1 MLSQA
6 YCRLNQAQNILLKKT
21 TLKVVFFIEEKN
33 NKTMNNISLY
43 LLTVLIWGSTWLAV
57 EFQIGEVAPE
67 VSIFYRYVIAA
78 ILIFLWSALKKQN
91 LKFNLRTHLVFASL
105 GLLLFCLNYIC
116 VYIGQSYI
124 TSALMAIV
132 FSTVSWMNIFNARLF
147 FGTRSGPRVLIGAFL
162 GVVGLCFMFWPS
174 ISELSLTDV
183 TVLGAVF
190 GLVGSYFASLGNMI
204 SQATQKRK
212 LPVMQTNAW
221 SMLYG
226 AMFTGLISLGR
237 GHSFA
242 IDWSF
247 SYISSLLYLSIF
259 GSVIAFWA
267 YLTLLGRIGANKAGY
282 TTIAFPVIAIILSVI
297 FEDLKITMS
306 LLVGVALVLI
316 GNIFVMKRKQLAVT
330 K

>member
-1 MLSQA
+1 
-6 YCRLNQAQNILLKKT
+6 
-21 TLKVVFFIEEKN
+21 
-33 NKTMNNISLY
+33 MNNISLY

-57 EFQIGEVAPE
+57 EFQIGNIAPE
-67 VSIFYRYVIAA
+67 VSIFYRYVIAS
-78 ILIFLWSALKKQN
+78 LCIFIWCGIKKEN
-91 LKFNLRTHLVFASL
+91 LNFSRRAHGVFLSL
-105 GLLLFCLNYIC
+105 GLLLFCLNYVC

-147 FGTRSGPRVLIGAFL
+147 FGMRSGPRVIIGALL
-162 GVVGLCFMFWPS
+162 GVIGLCLMFWPS
-174 ISELSLTDV
+174 ISELSLSDV
-183 TVLGAVF
+183 TVLGAAF
-190 GLVGSYFASLGNMI
+190 GLIGSYFASLGNMI
-204 SQATQKRK
+204 SQATQKRQ

-226 AMFTGLISLGR
+226 SIFTGLIALGR
-237 GHSFA
+237 GQSFN

-282 TTIAFPVIAIILSVI
+282 ATIAFPVIAVILSVL
-297 FEDLKITMS
+297 FEDLQITLP
-306 LLVGVALVLI
+306 LLVGMGLVLV
-316 GNIFVMKRKQLAVT
+316 GNLFVMKRKQVT
-330 K
+330 AN

>member
-1 MLSQA
+1 
-6 YCRLNQAQNILLKKT
+6 
-21 TLKVVFFIEEKN
+21 
-33 NKTMNNISLY
+33 MNNISLY

-57 EFQIGEVAPE
+57 EFQIGIVAPE
-67 VSIFYRYVIAA
+67 VSIFYRYVIAS
-78 ILIFLWSALKKQN
+78 LVIFSWCFAKKQN
-91 LKFNLRTHLVFASL
+91 LKFNTRTHMVFVSL

-116 VYIGQSYI
+116 VYIGQEYI

-162 GVVGLCFMFWPS
+162 GVVGLCLMFWPS
-174 ISELSLTDV
+174 ISELSLSDA
-183 TVLGAVF
+183 TVLGALF

-204 SQATQKRK
+204 SQSTQKRK

-226 AMFTGLISLGR
+226 AGFTGLISFGR
-237 GHSFA
+237 GHSFT

-282 TTIAFPVIAIILSVI
+282 ATIAFPVIAIILSVI
-297 FEDLKITMS
+297 FEDLEITIP
-306 LLVGVALVLI
+306 LILGVALVLL
-316 GNIFVMKRKQLAVT
+316 GNLFVMKRKQLGAV

>member
-1 MLSQA
+1 
-6 YCRLNQAQNILLKKT
+6 
-21 TLKVVFFIEEKN
+21 
-33 NKTMNNISLY
+33 MNNISLY
-43 LLTVLIWGSTWLAV
+43 FLTVLIWGSTWLAV
-57 EFQIGEVAPE
+57 EFQIGEVAAE
-67 VSIFYRYVIAA
+67 VSIFYRYAIAA
-78 ILIFLWSALKKQN
+78 LVIFLWSLTKKQN
-91 LKFNLRTHLVFASL
+91 LKFGLRTHAVFVSL

-116 VYIGQSYI
+116 VYVGQSYI

-174 ISELSLTDV
+174 ISELSLSDA
-183 TVLGAVF
+183 TVLGALF

-226 AMFTGLISLGR
+226 AVFTGLISLTR
-237 GHSFA
+237 GQSFA

-282 TTIAFPVIAIILSVI
+282 ATIAFPVIAIILSVI
-297 FEDLKITMS
+297 YEDLKITMP
-306 LLVGVALVLI
+306 LLVGVALVLL
-316 GNIFVMKRKQLAVT
+316 GNLFVMKRKQLTAS